1 MYPYLEPWV
10 VPGCRAID
18 LGSSF
23 GKSTFLMCEL
33 GAKVCGVDVS
43 IGALRFATEVK
54 NTTGACAFFVC
65 ADYAQLP
72 FRDNSFDL
80 ALFPH
85 NVVECSPSEFVS
97 VVRETSRVLEADGL
111 FLVSVAHKWAAG
123 QADEPTLKNGTIT
136 IPGEGSLSYPTYS
149 WSTDNVIKAASGAF
163 VILEM
168 KEMAER
174 AATLMVFRKSSYT
187 E

>member
-1 MYPYLEPWV
+1 MKEEYMATLHDILMKQHEGMFKMLDTGLSSIPDKSASDYSPEELTALRLVLHSIE
-10 VPGCRAID
+10 AID
-18 LGSSF
+18 NYWSTKTPPNFGEFLSHGIRSSNREPEF
-23 GKSTFLMCEL
+23 PAYTHIK
-33 GAKVCGVDVS
+33 A
-43 IGALRFATEVK
+43 
-54 NTTGACAFFVC
+54 
-65 ADYAQLP
+65 Y
-72 FRDNSFDL
+72 L
-80 ALFPH
+80 A
-85 NVVECSPSEFVS
+85 
-97 VVRETSRVLEADGL
+97 ETSRVLVPDGL

-136 IPGEGSLSYPTYS
+136 IPGERSFSYPTYS